1 MVFSF
6 MKKKGEIGKGAGDS
20 GYVVGGYLSCLIE
33 VTTILLISAQAITL
47 SFLGRQPMADSRQPK
62 TGVRSPRSSQ

>member
-20 GYVVGGYLSCLIE
+20 GYVVGGYLSCLNE

-47 SFLGRQPMADSRQPK
+47 SFLADSR
-62 TGVRSPRSSQ
+62 